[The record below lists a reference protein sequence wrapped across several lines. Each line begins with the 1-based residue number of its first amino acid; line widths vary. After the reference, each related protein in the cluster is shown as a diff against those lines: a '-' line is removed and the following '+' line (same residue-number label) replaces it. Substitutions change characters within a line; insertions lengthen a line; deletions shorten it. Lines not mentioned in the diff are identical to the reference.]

1 MTEPRSV
8 VITGASTGIGR
19 ACALRLDRMGWRV
32 FAAVRNAD
40 HAEGL
45 RKAASDRLTP
55 IIIDVTGGATIAAAA
70 ELVAAEVGDAG
81 LAGLVN
87 NAGIS
92 VPGPLEFLPIED
104 FREQI
109 EINVTGQVAVTQAFL
124 PMLRQATGRVV
135 FMGSISGKLA
145 TPFLG
150 PYAASKFAIEAI
162 ADALRS
168 ELRPWGIDV
177 AVVEPGSIATPIWE
191 KGQAQADALEA
202 KLSSR
207 AHELYDPA
215 VAAVRKTAREAEQR
229 GIPADRVARVVARAL
244 TAKKPRTRYVVGR
257 DARLQGLLA
266 KFAPDRLRDRL
277 VSRLM
282 GLPERH

>member
-1 MTEPRSV
+1 MTERKSV

-32 FAAVRNAD
+32 FAGVRNAD
-40 HAEGL
+40 HGAALRAE
-45 RKAASDRLTP
+45 ASSRLTP
-55 IIIDVTGGATIAAAA
+55 IIIDVTDGGSISAAA
-70 ELVAAEVGDAG
+70 ELVAAAVGDAG

-92 VPGPLEFLPIED
+92 VPGPLEFVPIED
-104 FREQI
+104 LREQL
-109 EINVTGQVAVTQAFL
+109 EVNVVGQVAVTQAFL
-124 PMLRQATGRVV
+124 PMLRQRTGRVV
-135 FMGSISGKLA
+135 FMGSISGKMA

-162 ADALRS
+162 ADALRM
-168 ELRPWGIDV
+168 ELRPWGIEV

-202 KLSSR
+202 RLSAR

-215 VAAVRKTAREAEQR
+215 VAAVRKAAREAEQR
-229 GIPADRVARVVARAL
+229 GIPADHVARVVARAL
-244 TAKKPRTRYVVGR
+244 TVRKPKTRYVVGG
-257 DARLQGLLA
+257 DARLQALLA
-266 KFAPDRLRDRL
+266 AIAPDRLRDRL
-277 VSRLM
+277 VSRFM
-282 GLPERH
+282 GLPGKP